1 MILIV
6 SPGNAPPIEAD
17 EKFASTHEALV
28 ELLTQQ
34 VGVYEREEHA
44 LRVLMEEEVLEKMQ
58 SHQERGWTSNF
69 AVRNKMI
76 STVASIHWKFMACF
90 FCW

>member
-1 MILIV
+1 MHCIFRMLNDT
-6 SPGNAPPIEAD
+6 SSDMWPHPGNAPPIEAD
-17 EKFASTHEALV
+17 EKFQSTHEALV

-58 SHQERGWTSNF
+58 THQKEG
-69 AVRNKMI
+69 
-76 STVASIHWKFMACF
+76 
-90 FCW
+90 